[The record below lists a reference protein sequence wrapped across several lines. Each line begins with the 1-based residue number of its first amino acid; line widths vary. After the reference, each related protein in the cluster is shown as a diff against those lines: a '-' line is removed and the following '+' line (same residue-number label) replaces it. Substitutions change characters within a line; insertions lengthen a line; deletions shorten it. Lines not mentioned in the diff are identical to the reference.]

1 MNTRKIARQ
10 LYKYTYPKIQLQ
22 SILDLISENYNG
34 RDTIAWNKT
43 MRYYKKLFNHSWI
56 KYIYSKLDYPDL
68 RKLDVIASFRD
79 YYRSSKDRYSK
90 RVMNI

>member
-1 MNTRKIARQ
+1 MDTRKIAKQ

-22 SILDLISENYNG
+22 SILDLISENYNAL
-34 RDTIAWNKT
+34 DTLAWDRT
-43 MRYYKKLFNHSWI
+43 MKYYKKLFNHSWI

-68 RKLDVIASFRD
+68 RKLDVITSFKE
-79 YYRSSKDRYSK
+79 YYRNSKGWYSK